1 MAIFPS
7 VIDNQTF
14 AKRDD
19 TQNVKKLPTWGRN
32 NYVTF
37 LNWIA
42 VVSLLFLTPLLQFYF
57 VFSMQEADGS
67 LTQPLLDFLK
77 GRPLASYWIP
87 NTTKLIKAAKLYT
100 FWTVFQILC
109 ALFVPG
115 RTGFGQVTPA
125 GHKLKYK
132 VNGLNCYLLTL
143 LVFFA
148 GSYFNFWAPTII
160 YDYWIELSVCM
171 QVHGFLLALFAY
183 LKAKYYSSHPEDNK
197 ISNSVLYDFFLG
209 VELNPRI
216 GDFDFKLFYNGRIGI
231 ILWTLVNL
239 SCAARQYQ
247 LYGALTNSMVLL
259 NIGQAVYVADFFFH
273 EDWYLR
279 TIDIC
284 HDHFG
289 YYLAWGDTAWLPI
302 MYALQAPFLVR
313 HPRVL
318 STVECFLISL
328 LFSLGYLIFRS
339 ANNQKDKFRA
349 TEGKAF
355 FFNQKPTFINANYVT
370 ADGKQRERRAIL
382 ITLLI

>member
-1 MAIFPS
+1 
-7 VIDNQTF
+7 
-14 AKRDD
+14 
-19 TQNVKKLPTWGRN
+19 
-32 NYVTF
+32 
-37 LNWIA
+37 
-42 VVSLLFLTPLLQFYF
+42 
-57 VFSMQEADGS
+57 
-67 LTQPLLDFLK
+67 
-77 GRPLASYWIP
+77 
-87 NTTKLIKAAKLYT
+87 
-100 FWTVFQILC
+100 
-109 ALFVPG
+109 
-115 RTGFGQVTPA
+115 
-125 GHKLKYK
+125 
-132 VNGLNCYLLTL
+132 
-143 LVFFA
+143 
-148 GSYFNFWAPTII
+148 
-160 YDYWIELSVCM
+160 M

-370 ADGKQRERRAIL
+370 ADGKQRESKLLTSGWWGLARHFNYTADLMMSLSFCLVCGFDYVLPYFYFLQLTIL
-382 ITLLI
+382 LVSRVFRDEAKCLSKYGVYWRKYCAKVKWRLIPKIF